1 MACRCLSHLGF
12 ARETPPGVNPLGR
25 RIAALIAA
33 QGPLSLAEFMTMALH
48 DPAAGYY
55 ATRNPLGT
63 DFVTAPE
70 ISQMFGELIG
80 LWLAQTWHDQGK
92 PKRPLLIELGPG
104 RGTLMADALRATKRM
119 PEFRATLDVLL
130 VEASPV
136 LRNVQEETLRDC
148 GVAVRW
154 TANFEPPNDGRSLF
168 LIANEFFDALPIR
181 QYVKTERGWCER
193 MVTLDERGALAF
205 ALAPSPAARVPPNR
219 DGAPNGGVYEMN
231 SAGEAICEQ
240 IGHAIARDG
249 GAALIV
255 DYGYGA
261 PGFGETLQAVKG
273 HAFSDVLS
281 DPGASDLSAHVDFA
295 ALGAAATRGGAAV
308 YGPVEQGAFL
318 LSLGLRE
325 RAGVLSNDARA
336 RSDIAT
342 HDGIRLAVDRLVRS
356 DQMGSLF
363 KTLAIVPKSAPTP
376 PGF

>member
-1 MACRCLSHLGF
+1 MNA
-12 ARETPPGVNPLGR
+12 LGR
-25 RIAALIAA
+25 SIAALIAA
-33 QGPLSLAEFMTMALH
+33 EGPLSLAEFMTMALH

-55 ATRNPLGT
+55 ASRNPLGA
-63 DFVTAPE
+63 DFITAPE
-70 ISQMFGELIG
+70 VSQMFGELIG

-92 PKRPLLIELGPG
+92 PKRPRLVELGPG

-119 PEFRATLDVLL
+119 PEFCATLDAVLI
-130 VEASPV
+130 EASPV

-148 GVAVRW
+148 GVAVHW
-154 TANFEPPNDGRSLF
+154 TASFEEVNDGRPLF
-168 LIANEFFDALPIR
+168 LVANEFFDALPIR

-193 MVTLDERGALAF
+193 MVTLDEKGAFAF
-205 ALAPSPAARVPPNR
+205 ALAPSPAALVPPNR
-219 DGAPNGGVYEMN
+219 DCAPDGGVYEMN
-231 SAGEAICEQ
+231 AAGEAICEQ

-261 PGFGETLQAVKG
+261 PGFGETLQAVTN
-273 HAFSDVLS
+273 HSFADVLAN
-281 DPGASDLSAHVDFA
+281 PGASDLSAHVDFA

-308 YGPVEQGAFL
+308 FGPVEQGAFL

-325 RAGVLSNDARA
+325 RAGVLSNGARA

-342 HDGIRLAVDRLVRS
+342 LDGVRLAVDRLVGS